1 MHGLLLK
8 AQLVYVV
15 NYVRWYNLYFSE
27 FFLELKCRTILN
39 VTGKVDMLRK
49 CNLTYKFNKN
59 KDESIQIKHFTLL
72 QEEWGPTFLE
82 TFGRG

>member
-1 MHGLLLK
+1 
-8 AQLVYVV
+8 
-15 NYVRWYNLYFSE
+15 
-27 FFLELKCRTILN
+27 
-39 VTGKVDMLRK
+39 MLRK